1 MPLNFVS
8 SQTLSAAMPHALV
21 PSGTG
26 LCAGDKRPCVG
37 SCLAPWLF
45 RPSLVETIARSGR
58 DLRGPYTRLHLD
70 AGGNTTMDVEGMAL
84 VRGRHSVSGARPA
97 ANGARPVT
105 GRRTRKSV
113 LNVVCTSP
121 EREDQ
126 RCRGHM

>member
-8 SQTLSAAMPHALV
+8 SQMLSAAMPHALV

-37 SCLAPWLF
+37 SCVAPRLF
-45 RPSLVETIARSGR
+45 RPSLVETIARPGR

-70 AGGNTTMDVEGMAL
+70 AGGNTPMDVEAWLWSG
-84 VRGRHSVSGARPA
+84 GRHSVSGARPA
-97 ANGARPVT
+97 MNGARPVA

-113 LNVVCTSP
+113 QNVVCTSP